1 MGLRVP
7 FKLVDK
13 MKVYGN
19 DLSEED
25 QAYKEKWLSR
35 LQKLDSSFTP
45 SRRVNKLQELIWG
58 FIDQVKRGKKLSKK
72 QVEIVS
78 SCEYKIDTKGDRWEI
93 D

>member
-25 QAYKEKWLSR
+25 QAYQEKWLAR
-35 LQKLDSSFTP
+35 LQKLDSSFTK
-45 SRRVNKLQELIWG
+45 SKHVSKLQELIWG

-78 SCEYKIDTKGDRWEI
+78 TCEYKIDTKGDRWEI

>member
-1 MGLRVP
+1 MGVRVP

-25 QAYKEKWLSR
+25 QAYQEKWLAR
-35 LQKLDSSFTP
+35 LQKLDSSITP
-45 SRRVNKLQELIWG
+45 SRHVSKLQELIWG

-78 SCEYKIDTKGDRWEI
+78 TSEYKIDTKGERWEI

>member
-1 MGLRVP
+1 MN
-7 FKLVDK
+7 
-13 MKVYGN
+13 VYGN

-25 QAYKEKWLSR
+25 QAYQENWLSR

-45 SRRVNKLQELIWG
+45 SRNVTKLQELIWG

-78 SCEYKIDTKGDRWEI
+78 ACEYKIDTKVDRWEF

>member
-1 MGLRVP
+1 
-7 FKLVDK
+7 

-19 DLSEED
+19 PLSEED
-25 QAYKEKWLSR
+25 QAYRENWLSR

-45 SRRVNKLQELIWG
+45 SRHVTKLQELIWG

-78 SCEYKIDTKGDRWEI
+78 SWEYKRDTIGKGWELNQ
-93 D
+93 DAKN

>member
-1 MGLRVP
+1 M
-7 FKLVDK
+7 KL
-13 MKVYGN
+13 YGN
-19 DLSEED
+19 PLSKED
-25 QAYKEKWLSR
+25 EAYRENWLSR

-45 SRRVNKLQELIWG
+45 SRRVTKLQELIWG

-78 SCEYKIDTKGDRWEI
+78 TCEYKIDTKGDKWEI

>member
-1 MGLRVP
+1 MI
-7 FKLVDK
+7 
-13 MKVYGN
+13 VYGN

-25 QAYKEKWLSR
+25 QAYQEKWLSR
-35 LQKLDSSFTP
+35 LQKLDSAFTP
-45 SRRVNKLQELIWG
+45 SRHVSKLQELIWG

-78 SCEYKIDTKGDRWEI
+78 SCEYKIDTRGSGWEI

>member
-1 MGLRVP
+1 MN
-7 FKLVDK
+7 
-13 MKVYGN
+13 VYGN

-25 QAYKEKWLSR
+25 QAYKEKWLAR
-35 LQKLDSSFTP
+35 LQKLDSSITP
-45 SRRVNKLQELIWG
+45 SRHVSKLQELIWG

>member
-1 MGLRVP
+1 
-7 FKLVDK
+7 

-45 SRRVNKLQELIWG
+45 SRHVSKLQELIWG

-72 QVEIVS
+72 QVAIVS
-78 SCEYKIDTKGDRWEI
+78 SWEYKRDTIGKGWEV

>member
-1 MGLRVP
+1 MN
-7 FKLVDK
+7 
-13 MKVYGN
+13 VYGN

-25 QAYKEKWLSR
+25 QAYKEKWLAR

-45 SRRVNKLQELIWG
+45 SRTVPKLRELIWG

>member
-1 MGLRVP
+1 
-7 FKLVDK
+7 

-25 QAYKEKWLSR
+25 QAYQEKWLAR
-35 LQKLDSSFTP
+35 LQKLDSSITP
-45 SRRVNKLQELIWG
+45 SRHVSKLQELIWG

-78 SCEYKIDTKGDRWEI
+78 SCEYKIDTKGKGWDCTDDFISERAR
-93 D
+93 